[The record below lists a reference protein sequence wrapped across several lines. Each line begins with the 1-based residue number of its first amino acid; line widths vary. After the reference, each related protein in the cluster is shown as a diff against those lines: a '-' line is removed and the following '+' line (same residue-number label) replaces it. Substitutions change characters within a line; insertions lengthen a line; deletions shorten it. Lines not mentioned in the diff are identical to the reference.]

1 MVFSQGPCWQE
12 RRSLTCSVHLHIHT
26 YIYIYIYFKIFQ
38 RLSSYTSYLHGAS
51 LHREDRTQGTVV
63 SCQLKPHPQ
72 KPAKN
77 RALVWIN
84 HCSCQAD
91 WPLDM
96 TILRW
101 HSYCRSCLLVIP
113 SMSNQPLPSLPAS
126 TAESHPD
133 KQIWW
138 NKGAQMPML
147 ELSALSRL
155 EAQLPLRLQPKNLN
169 LTLKSRASMAH
180 SWCAPYA
187 SIGFM

>member
-1 MVFSQGPCWQE
+1 MY
-12 RRSLTCSVHLHIHT
+12 IYT
-26 YIYIYIYFKIFQ
+26 YIYNIYIYFKIFQ

-113 SMSNQPLPSLPAS
+113 SMPNQPLPSLPAS

-138 NKGAQMPML
+138 NKGAQMPMSSSTIFGL
-147 ELSALSRL
+147 MSL
-155 EAQLPLRLQPKNLN
+155 LN
-169 LTLKSRASMAH
+169 WNSPPFPGWRASFP
-180 SWCAPYA
+180 SGY
-187 SIGFM
+187 GFM